1 MNTRLPAIQS
11 IGKTLRNFTTEP
23 YPLFERKPKASDR
36 YATQKHYRHMIDV
49 HLIPAFGR
57 TQPRELMR
65 EELQKFLSCKLSS
78 GLSWETVHHFKCVG
92 AHGFEPGLLRDRQT
106 FYLVLVSLCGNCA
119 RTVSFPFIGVSF
131 ERKADAPICWKH

>member
-1 MNTRLPAIQS
+1 MSQRLGFINSGEARPQS
-11 IGKTLRNFTTEP
+11 IRT
-23 YPLFERKPKASDR
+23 FEESVKKGWKPVILPTFK
-36 YATQKHYRHMIDV
+36 YTTQKHYRHMIDV

-92 AHGFEPGLLRDRQT
+92 AHGFEPGPP
-106 FYLVLVSLCGNCA
+106 A
-119 RTVSFPFIGVSF
+119 
-131 ERKADAPICWKH
+131 